1 MTTKLTVLVA
11 GSTGMLGF
19 KIVSALLEKGDV
31 NVRAMVRFCKAEATP
46 TLDDSNA
53 ENRQKIDAMKAKGA
67 IIVEGDVMQ
76 PETLLPAC
84 AGVDVVVSAI
94 GNSEVTVPGQ
104 KNLIDAAK
112 QQSVKRFIPSDYSVD
127 YRKLD
132 YGDNDNLDKRKE
144 VLEYL
149 QLKGLEYTLVLNGAF
164 MDMIA
169 YIPLFDLEHQIFQY
183 WGDGETPLDFTT
195 TDDTA
200 KYVAEAVSDPGFAN
214 MALEVAGDTLTSKQL
229 KATYEGATGSK
240 LTEKSLGSIAEMQA
254 WITAK
259 KASAS
264 SLNDYVFH
272 QYMYAM
278 LSGKGKLDRIGND
291 RYPHIKPTTV
301 EQFLSKGD
309 A

>member
-11 GSTGMLGF
+11 GSTGMLGS
-19 KIVSALLEKGDV
+19 KIVSALLDKGNID
-31 NVRAMVRFCKAEATP
+31 VRAMVRSI
-46 TLDDSNA
+46 DDSNG
-53 ENRQKIDAMKAKGA
+53 ENRQKIDVMKAKGA
-67 IIVEGDVMQ
+67 TIVEGDVMQ

-112 QQSVKRFIPSDYSVD
+112 QQGVKRFIPSDYSVD

-144 VLEYL
+144 VFEYL
-149 QLKGLEYTLVLNGAF
+149 QHSGLEYTLVLNGAF
-164 MDMIA
+164 MDIIA
-169 YIPLFDLEHQIFQY
+169 YMPLFDLEHQTFQY
-183 WGDGETPLDFTT
+183 WGDGETPMDFTT

-200 KYVAEAVSDPGFAN
+200 KYVAEAVSDPGLAN
-214 MALEVAGDTLTSKQL
+214 TALEVAGDTLTPKQL
-229 KATYEGATGSK
+229 KATYEGATGIK
-240 LTEKSLGSIAEMQA
+240 LTEKSLGSVPEFQA

-264 SLNDYVFH
+264 SLEEYVYH
-272 QYMYAM
+272 QYIYAM
-278 LSGKGKLDRIGND
+278 VSGKGKLDRIEND
-291 RYPHIKPTTV
+291 RYPHIKPKTV
-301 EQFLSKGD
+301 KQSLSKGD
-309 A
+309 S